1 MTCDKSNSSASLDAV
16 IEENNTLRQS
26 IHDTIVGKTTTD
38 QLKRVIGYDDSL
50 DNQYIS
56 TQWWF
61 APRVTRTTTS
71 KVRSNPRDEFASK
84 LTAANIAKIFAAKGY
99 AFDSRKQDYAI
110 NIVGIRSNDATS
122 NVFNDWLWLSYWYRG
137 HLVEKTYNITTDPGG
152 YWLSQQPLNSSGTAI
167 LVPGQYKDLYHIRK
181 HRGEYDAVCQKW
193 DTTVRVYRDRD
204 KDGELDFDAPV
215 GTAGGINIHRASKV
229 QKLYKVDSHSAG
241 CQVFQD
247 PSDFNEFMSVCYKHR
262 DAFSNSF
269 TYTLLTQKD
278 FE

>member
-1 MTCDKSNSSASLDAV
+1 MTCDKSNNSSSLEAV
-16 IEENNTLRQS
+16 IEENNTLRQA
-26 IHDTIVGKTTTD
+26 IHDTITGKISTE
-38 QLKRVIGYDDSL
+38 QLKRTIGYDETL
-50 DNQYIS
+50 DEQYIS

-61 APRVTRTTTS
+61 APKVTRQTAN
-71 KVRSNPRDEFASK
+71 KDRDNSRDQFAVN
-84 LTAANIAKIFAAKGY
+84 LTAERIQTVFSSKGY

-110 NIVGIRSNDATS
+110 NIVGIRNTDATA

-137 HLVEKTYNITTDPGG
+137 HLVEKVYNITTDPGS
-152 YWLSQQPLNSSGTAI
+152 YWLTQQPLNSAGTAI

-193 DTTVRVYRDRD
+193 DTSVKVYRDKD
-204 KDGELDFDAPV
+204 KDGILDFTAPI

-229 QKLYKVDSHSAG
+229 QKLYKIDSHSAG

-247 PSDFNEFMSVCYKHR
+247 PTDFNEFMAVCYKHK